1 MTDSAASGQDPEAST
16 AQPVPDDAPPS
27 GGLYAHMVLALLVL
41 VYVFNFIDRNILSIL
56 AEDIKADLGVTD
68 SEMGFLYGTAF
79 AVFYAVFGIPLARF
93 ADVWVRRSL
102 VSVGLLFWSA
112 MTALSGL
119 ARSFSALALYR
130 IGVGIGEASASPA
143 AYSMLSDYYHPRH
156 RATVIGIYSSGVY
169 LGGGIGL
176 FLGGWIL
183 DSWATAYPDP
193 ATAPFGFKGWHVA
206 FMAVGLPGILLAG
219 LVRLLREPMRGQSEG
234 LVTPKHPAPFK
245 VLGTELAAV
254 IPPFTIWSVWRH
266 GASLR
271 LNLAAAVAVA
281 AVCWLLIWWTGSF
294 AQWLALGVA
303 VYVTVSWAQGMAGR
317 DRATFEMIFHSRA
330 LIYTTLAFPTIA
342 FVTYGTSFWT
352 APFLMRV
359 HDASAGDV
367 GLYVGVGNAIGG
379 LIGVV
384 SGGVLGDRL
393 KATRVN
399 GRLMV
404 GMITIVLTG
413 PMVLYMLY
421 TDSLAM
427 AYFMNFAYHIPAAR
441 WVSIAPTTANDL
453 VMPRMRAVAGAWFL
467 LMNTIIGLAL
477 GPYLMGKVSDLFT
490 LAGADPAVAL
500 TDAIACGQAMFLLTA
515 VLLYLAMRHLPQDEA
530 NRLERARALGEE
542 VVKVKRG

>member
-1 MTDSAASGQDPEAST
+1 
-16 AQPVPDDAPPS
+16 
-27 GGLYAHMVLALLVL
+27 VLALLVL

-68 SEMGFLYGTAF
+68 AEMGFLYGTAF

-119 ARSFSALALYR
+119 ARSFPALALCR

-169 LGGGIGL
+169 IGGGIGL
-176 FLGGWIL
+176 YLGGWIL
-183 DSWATAYPDP
+183 GAWATAFPDP
-193 ATAPFGFKGWHVA
+193 AGAPFGLKGWHVA
-206 FMAVGLPGILLAG
+206 FMAVGLPGIVLAG
-219 LVRLLREPMRGQSEG
+219 FVRLLREPMRGQSEG
-234 LVTPKHPAPFK
+234 LVTPRHPAPFR
-245 VLGTELAAV
+245 VLATELAAV
-254 IPPFTIWSVWRH
+254 IPPFTVWSAWRH

-271 LNLAAAVAVA
+271 LNLAAAVAVT
-281 AVCWLLIWWTGSF
+281 AVSALLIWWTGSVV
-294 AQWLALGVA
+294 QWLALGVA

-317 DRATFEMIFHSRA
+317 DRATFEMIFRSKA
-330 LIYTTLAFPTIA
+330 LMYTTLAFPTIA

-359 HDASAGDV
+359 HEASAADV
-367 GLYVGVGNAIGG
+367 GLYVGLGNALGG
-379 LIGVV
+379 LLGVV

-393 KATRVN
+393 KTTRVN

-413 PMVLYMLY
+413 PMVLWMLY
-421 TDSLAM
+421 TDSLAL
-427 AYFMNFAYHIPAAR
+427 AYFLNFAYHIPAAM

-477 GPYLMGKVSDLFT
+477 GPYLMGKASDLFT
-490 LAGADPAVAL
+490 LAGADPAEAL
-500 TDAIACGQAMFLLTA
+500 TDAIACGQAMFLVTA
-515 VLLYLAMRHLPQDEA
+515 VLLYLAMRHLPRDEA
-530 NRLERARALGEE
+530 NRLERASALGES
-542 VVKVKRG
+542 VVAAAR

>member
-1 MTDSAASGQDPEAST
+1 MSGVPEAPPPERPT
-16 AQPVPDDAPPS
+16 GADTPPPS

-68 SEMGFLYGTAF
+68 AEMGFLYGTAF

-119 ARSFSALALYR
+119 ARSFPALALYR

-183 DSWATAYPDP
+183 DSWASAFPDP
-193 ATAPFGFKGWHVA
+193 ANAPFGLKGWHVA
-206 FMAVGLPGILLAG
+206 FMAVGLPGIALAG

-234 LVTPKHPAPFK
+234 LVTPKHPAPFQ
-245 VLGTELAAV
+245 VLGTEMAAV

-266 GASLR
+266 GASVR
-271 LNLAAAVAVA
+271 LNLTAAVSVIALCA
-281 AVCWLLIWWTGSF
+281 LLIWWTGSF
-294 AQWLALGVA
+294 AQWVALGVA
-303 VYVTVSWAQGMAGR
+303 IYVTVSWAQGMASR
-317 DRATFEMIFHSRA
+317 DRATFEMIFRSKA
-330 LIYTTLAFPTIA
+330 LMYTTLAFPTIA

-359 HDASAGDV
+359 HGASALDV

-379 LIGVV
+379 LLGVV

-404 GMITIVLTG
+404 GMITIALTG
-413 PMVLYMLY
+413 PMVLWMLY

-427 AYFMNFAYHIPAAR
+427 AYFLNFAYHIPAAM

-477 GPYLMGKVSDLFT
+477 GPYLMGKMSDLFT
-490 LAGADPAVAL
+490 LAGADPALAL
-500 TDAIACGQAMFLLTA
+500 TDAIACGQAMFLVTA
-515 VLLYLAMRHLPQDEA
+515 VLLYMAMRHLPQDEA
-530 NRLERARALGEE
+530 NRLERAAALGEV
-542 VVKVKRG
+542 VVKASR